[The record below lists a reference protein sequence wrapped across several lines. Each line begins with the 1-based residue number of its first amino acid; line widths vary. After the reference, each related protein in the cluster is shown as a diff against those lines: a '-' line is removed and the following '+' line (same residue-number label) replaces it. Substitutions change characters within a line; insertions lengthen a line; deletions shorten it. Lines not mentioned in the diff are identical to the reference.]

1 MDKLQIIG
9 IGILLV
15 IMGTLFSLLG
25 SIGNIISFIIAM
37 VVVGYIIKS
46 IRDEKTNIS
55 NV

>member
-15 IMGTLFSLLG
+15 VMGTLFSL
-25 SIGNIISFIIAM
+25 IGNIGSIISFIIAM

-46 IRDEKTNIS
+46 IRNEKANIS
-55 NV
+55 NS